1 MSAYLLCTVLF
12 ASQVE
17 WLYCE
22 GNKLL
27 AVKLLLQVWQAC
39 LNSIRL
45 EKLVVNTVT
54 VTCHMESQHLSVDT
68 VVDFFVL
75 PVLWPNV
82 NVKMK
87 SMILCNSVAHGA
99 TSYHMNAVMFQTF
112 IHYRAYLIFF
122 FFPNILNKY
131 SSEQNNRVFCIRLRN
146 VNASCQYNITQKCW
160 IPSTSQLFLRELFLA
175 KLMMFNLK
183 FEFHIKIVLA

>member
-1 MSAYLLCTVLF
+1 VHEHVCLPGSKPAVIVAVYRDLSLKSALGRNVCAYLLRTVLF

-22 GNKLL
+22 GNKLI

-39 LNSIRL
+39 LNSIRK
-45 EKLVVNTVT
+45 EKLVVNNVT

-75 PVLWPNV
+75 PVLWLNA
-82 NVKMK
+82 NVKLK
-87 SMILCNSVAHGA
+87 SMIFCNSVAHDA

-112 IHYRAYLIFF
+112 
-122 FFPNILNKY
+122 
-131 SSEQNNRVFCIRLRN
+131 
-146 VNASCQYNITQKCW
+146 
-160 IPSTSQLFLRELFLA
+160 
-175 KLMMFNLK
+175 
-183 FEFHIKIVLA
+183 FH

>member
-39 LNSIRL
+39 LNSIRM
-45 EKLVVNTVT
+45 EKLVVSTIT
-54 VTCHMESQHLSVDT
+54 VTCRMENQHLSVDT
-68 VVDFFVL
+68 VVDFLVL
-75 PVLWPNV
+75 PVLRLNA

-87 SMILCNSVAHGA
+87 KNMILCSTVAHGA
-99 TSYHMNAVMFQTF
+99 ISYHMNAVMFQTF
-112 IHYRAYLIFF
+112 VHCRAYLIFF
-122 FFPNILNKY
+122 FFHNILNKN
-131 SSEQNNRVFCIRLRN
+131 SSEQNNRVFFGIRLSN
-146 VNASCQYNITQKCW
+146 VNASYQVQHNTEMLDSKYISVVFK
-160 IPSTSQLFLRELFLA
+160 RVV
-175 KLMMFNLK
+175 FNK
-183 FEFHIKIVLA
+183 NDDV